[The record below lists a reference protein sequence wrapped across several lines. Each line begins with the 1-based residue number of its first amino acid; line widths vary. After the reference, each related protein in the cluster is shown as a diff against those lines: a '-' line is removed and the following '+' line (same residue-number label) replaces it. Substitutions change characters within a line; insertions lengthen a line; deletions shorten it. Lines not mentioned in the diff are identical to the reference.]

1 MTDELTP
8 EEREAFDKLPRERMP
23 AGLPAGLEERVVGAM
38 REHGFLTKRRR
49 VITLTGGR
57 LAGVL
62 AASVALMFGAYS
74 IGLHRGG
81 GEEALRAVAPI
92 GAQAPGS
99 LAPTPAPTEEVEQGR
114 VQTPPVDATQPEGQ
128 RLESQDAVKTEG
140 QVKERSRSNEAQP
153 ADQGFAPFPLTAGE
167 RSDESKK
174 DLVWQLTPTEEEQ
187 ATTQKSVASGAVAPR
202 AEPTRAPSRIMV
214 PQMSAAP
221 ETAPRPFTFLLDG
234 KKVVIEAPD
243 SVRVVEDKQGRML
256 LIYTSDGVIRIRMTD

>member
-8 EEREAFDKLPRERMP
+8 EEKEAFDKLTRERMP
-23 AGLPAGLEERVVGAM
+23 VAGLEERVVGAM
-38 REHGFLTKRRR
+38 RERGFLAKRRR
-49 VITLTGGR
+49 AIELTGGR
-57 LAGVL
+57 VAGVL

-81 GEEALRAVAPI
+81 GEEALRSVAPI
-92 GAQAPGS
+92 GTQAPGA
-99 LAPTPAPTEEVEQGR
+99 LAPTPAPTEEVVEQGR
-114 VQTPPVDATQPEGQ
+114 VQTPPVDADKPASQ
-128 RLESQDAVKTEG
+128 RLEPQDALKTEG
-140 QVKERSRSNEAQP
+140 LAKERSRSNEAQP
-153 ADQGFAPFPLTAGE
+153 ADQAQAPAPLTAEE

-187 ATTQKSVASGAVAPR
+187 ATAQKSTASDAVAPR
-202 AEPTRAPSRIMV
+202 AEPTRAPSRIVV

-221 ETAPRPFTFLLDG
+221 ETTTRPFTFLLDG

-243 SVRVVEDKQGRML
+243 SVRVVEDKQGRIL